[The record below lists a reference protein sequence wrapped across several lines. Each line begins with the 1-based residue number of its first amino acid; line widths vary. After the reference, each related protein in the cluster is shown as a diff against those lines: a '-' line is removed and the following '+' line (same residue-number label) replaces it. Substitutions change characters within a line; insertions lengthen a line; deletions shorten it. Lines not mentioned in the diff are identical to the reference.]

1 MKNLLYIVI
10 PCYNEEEVLH
20 ETAKRM
26 KEKCLHLIEKGKIN
40 PNSRILFVN
49 DGSKDTTW
57 NIICK
62 LHKQDSLFSGLNL
75 SRNKGHQCAL
85 FAGLMYAKDNC
96 DMCISMDAD
105 LQDDINAIDDMVEK
119 YLDGCD
125 IVYGVRSDRKSDSFF
140 KRFSAESFYRIMNF
154 FGANTI
160 FNHADFR
167 LMSRRALEGLS
178 QFEEVNLYLR
188 GLIPMIGYR
197 TDTVL
202 YERAPRFA
210 GESKYPFKKML
221 GLAIDGITSLSIK
234 PIRMITA
241 TGFVV
246 FFISIIMLIYT
257 LISYFVNA
265 VPGWSSLL
273 ISIWAIGGLTLL
285 SIGIV
290 GEYLGKI
297 YLEVKHRPK
306 FIVEKIIDCIPDKVD
321 DKEREK

>member
-1 MKNLLYIVI
+1 MKNLLYVVI
-10 PCYNEEEVLH
+10 PCYNEKEVLH

-26 KEKCLHLIEKGKIN
+26 KEKCTYLIENGKIS
-40 PNSRILFVN
+40 PDSRVLFVN

-57 NIICK
+57 DIICE
-62 LHKQDSLFSGLNL
+62 LHEQDSLFSGLNL
-75 SRNKGHQCAL
+75 SRNRGHQCAL

-96 DMCISMDAD
+96 DMCVSMDAD
-105 LQDDINAIDDMVEK
+105 LQDDINAIDEMVDK

-140 KRFSAESFYRIMNF
+140 KRFTAESFYRIMNF
-154 FGANTI
+154 FGANTV

-210 GESKYPFKKML
+210 GESKYPLKKML

-234 PIRMITA
+234 PIRMITV

-257 LISYFVNA
+257 LISYFINA

-306 FIVEKIIDCIPDKVD
+306 YIVEKVIDDKPDKNND
-321 DKEREK
+321 EECKK